1 MSIKDGIWIFC
12 CRKLNNM
19 KESEENTKHTF
30 KNLPND
36 YSLSCLQILDR
47 FGLLDEIENDDDS
60 NVNKFQ
66 INIDYF
72 IL

>member
-1 MSIKDGIWIFC
+1 MADVSFC
-12 CRKLNNM
+12 CNKSNKL
-19 KESEENTKHTF
+19 KGSEDIKNHTF

-36 YSLSCLQILDR
+36 FALSCLQILDR